1 MDLLIRILKAF
12 WQGATH
18 KTVLQMTAIFIL
30 AGAFAGIAGQ
40 IGAVDATVA
49 ATLRLL
55 PAKMLYAG
63 LFLTSCII
71 SFSVGTSV
79 GTIVAVTPI
88 AAGIAADT
96 GVGLPFMVGIV
107 VGGAFF
113 GDNLSFISDTT
124 LAATKALR
132 VEMKDKFKA
141 NILTVLPA
149 VILCL
154 AIYLIAG
161 FKADMI
167 IPELSQP
174 QLSRL
179 IPYIL
184 VIVLALCG
192 VNVLKILGIG
202 IIACVIVGLVYPAD
216 DAHTVA
222 MISGDMAMGAW
233 HGVLG
238 MTQVIIV
245 ALVAG
250 GALNVIKEVGW
261 FDAFV
266 NALLKVVNG
275 QRGAMAVIAAMVSVV
290 NMMTANNTV
299 AILTVGGVAYD
310 IASKFKLDPRQTAGI
325 LDMFSCLTQSL
336 LPYGA
341 QLLMASALAGIS
353 AVGIIP
359 WLFYPMLMGICAII
373 SILRLP
379 KA

>member
-1 MDLLIRILKAF
+1 MDLLKRILRAF

-216 DAHTVA
+216 AAHTVA
-222 MISGDMAMGAW
+222 KISGDMAMGAW

-238 MTQVIIV
+238 MTEVIIV
-245 ALVAG
+245 ALAAG

-266 NALLKVVNG
+266 NALLKVVKG